1 MEVLGQTQVQIE
13 IDPVRG
19 KRARRQSMQHFLW
32 GSMRYLCYGPPYCP
46 FDALHQSASKLDL

>member
-1 MEVLGQTQVQIE
+1 MEVPDQTQVQIE

-32 GSMRYLCYGPPYCP
+32 EHAVSLLWATVLPV
-46 FDALHQSASKLDL
+46 